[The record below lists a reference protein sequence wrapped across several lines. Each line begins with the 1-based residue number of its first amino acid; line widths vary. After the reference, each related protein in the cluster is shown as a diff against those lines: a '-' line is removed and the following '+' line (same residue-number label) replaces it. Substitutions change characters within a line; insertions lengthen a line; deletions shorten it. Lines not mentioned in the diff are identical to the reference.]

1 MTNAVAYLDESALG
15 WERSL
20 YAFLAE
26 KQRRSGSMRTVA
38 GYSRMVAH
46 DEEGTLR
53 RYSLITWGLA
63 IPGGIFLAVGI
74 FTAAA
79 AGSRLFWLVVL
90 AALGGFSCGFG
101 MMYSSAVQQWP
112 ILRRYINTQLVRD
125 DAEQTQPLPL
135 SE

>member
-1 MTNAVAYLDESALG
+1 MHPAKSRF
-15 WERSL
+15 ERR
-20 YAFLAE
+20 FLRELA
-26 KQRRSGSMRTVA
+26 RLVD
-38 GYSRMVAH
+38 

-63 IPGGIFLAVGI
+63 IVGGIFLAVSI
-74 FTAAA
+74 FTVAA

-90 AALGGFSCGFG
+90 AALGGFACGFG

-112 ILRRYINTQLVRD
+112 ILRRYINQPLVRD
-125 DAEQTQPLPL
+125 DAEQTQPLPV